1 MKLFRPKIFMVL
13 CISVFGFSLC
23 TAQVKDASI
32 TVGKGAAVIK
42 KTDVVVIG
50 AGAAGSA
57 AAMAAA
63 EKGAGVIIL
72 EKQAAVG
79 GTGNF
84 AEGFFAADSS
94 MQLRQGILVTPDMAF
109 KNIMDYSHWKA
120 NPYVV
125 RAFVDRSADTFE
137 WIKAKGVEFEFV
149 GPGIPGGP
157 MTWHVVKG
165 PKTGR
170 GRSVITAFFNKLKK
184 MENVEILMKT
194 SGKTLITDNGKV
206 TGVMAEDSAGNI
218 IRIDAASVVIA
229 TGGYANNKKMLRE
242 FIGDVDLS
250 FAAPAGKD
258 GDGLNMA
265 WSAGAGKEGLGVLHG
280 HRPGVAGASIG
291 NHAGAAANQPYLWV
305 DRNGDRFTNEANTI
319 MWPHAGNALVK
330 AGNLMF
336 TVYDEVTRNHLIKE
350 GNDVAIGDFIPVRT
364 PLVNL
369 DADFE
374 KLAQKDIP
382 LAFKADTLDA
392 LAKLMSVDVDRLRST
407 VAEYNQFSA
416 NRKDRLF
423 NKESAFLHPIK
434 TPPFYALK
442 SVSQAL
448 GTLGGIKIDGKMRA
462 VTQDGTVI
470 PGLYAAGDDAGGLY
484 GDTYD
489 LNIAGE
495 TFGFGLNSGR
505 IAGENAAKNAQSAID
520 GA

>member
-1 MKLFRPKIFMVL
+1 MRLFIRNMLMIF
-13 CISVFGFSLC
+13 CIAVSGVSVC
-23 TAQVKDASI
+23 DADDNTTAIV
-32 TVGKGAAVIK
+32 K
-42 KTDVVVIG
+42 KTDVVIIG

-63 EKGAGVIIL
+63 ETGVKVIIL
-72 EKQAAVG
+72 EKQATVG

-109 KNIMDYSHWKA
+109 KSIMDYSHWKA

-149 GPGIPGGP
+149 GPGLPGGP

-165 PKTGR
+165 PKSGR
-170 GRSVITAFFNKLKK
+170 GRSVITAFFNQLKE
-184 MENVEILMKT
+184 MANVEILMKT
-194 SGKTLITDNGKV
+194 AGKTLIGDNGNV
-206 TGVMAEDSAGNI
+206 VGVMAEDSEGHI
-218 IRIDAASVVIA
+218 IRIESRAVVIA
-229 TGGYANNKKMLRE
+229 TGGYANNKQMLRQ
-242 FIGDVDLS
+242 FIGDFELN
-250 FAAPAGKD
+250 FAAPTGKD

-265 WSAGAGKEGLGVLHG
+265 WSVGAGTEGLGVLHG

-305 DRNGDRFTNEANTI
+305 DRHGQRFTNEANTI

-330 AGNLMF
+330 AGGVMF
-336 TVYDEVTRNHLIKE
+336 TVYDDDTRNHLIQE

-374 KLAQKDIP
+374 KLAHKEVP
-382 LAFKADTLDA
+382 VAFKADSLDELATLMAVAPDT
-392 LAKLMSVDVDRLRST
+392 LKGT
-407 VAEYNQFSA
+407 VAEYNA
-416 NRKDRLF
+416 LCTNREDNLF
-423 NKESAFLHPIK
+423 NKDSPFLHPIK

-448 GTLGGIKIDGKMRA
+448 GTLGGIKIDGGMRV
-462 VTQDGTVI
+462 VTQDGDVI

-489 LNIAGE
+489 LTIAGE

-505 IAGENAAKNAQSAID
+505 IAGEHAAQFAKH
-520 GA
+520 